1 MRRIVHRPAPMLA
14 LIAIAALASAS
25 AFGSSNGKHAAHA
38 ASTQRITADA
48 VRVTRSRS
56 AGLSQPVRGLR
67 DRLQVRAESPSLAR
81 GGRSEARP
89 ATAVDPVGT
98 VPCPDVQSDAL
109 CGRVDV
115 PLDRLAPAGGSVPI
129 AFVLLPHTDTSSA
142 ALEPVFIIL
151 GGPGDAASAATWIAE
166 RNFAGERD
174 HRDVVLVDY
183 RGEGRSNAIVCQP
196 LQQLATDDAAAVI
209 DAAGA
214 CGAQLGDASDRYGA
228 GDVADDLDDVRAA
241 LGYPKIDL
249 YGISYGTVQAQA
261 YALRHGTHLRA
272 LVLDGAISPLDTA
285 GNWEIGTANAV
296 AVANDIA
303 LVCRRSPSCSG
314 THPAPAQT
322 IARLAARLRR
332 HPVDG
337 AAQDATGAWHT
348 LHVDEGTLVRMA
360 IGTDPLYTTDG
371 ELVAAA
377 TSLRHGDSAPLLR
390 LAANAPSPLFV
401 NDPDPTVFSAG
412 LNAAAQCTDFPL
424 PWDLSAPFAQRRAQF
439 DAAIAH
445 LSFGPFTPSAW
456 AENGGFSGYCL
467 KWPAPDDLAAVFT
480 PGARFPDVPVL
491 VVAAQLDTST
501 PLAQG
506 RFVAGEFP
514 RAQLIVLRNGGH
526 APGFYA
532 RCIPDIY
539 ARFVTTLGTGDTTC
553 LTSDDSDRPALAG
566 FPRRV
571 REARKATARRGD
583 HSRAS
588 DRRLATVVWDTVE
601 DSLRQSFRLP
611 ADGSGPGLRGGTF
624 DAGFDDTGAH
634 LDLHGLRFSTDA
646 AVDGHVDWTYDTG
659 AVDATVTVT
668 APGAS
673 AGTLNVHG
681 RWFGVSNPAG
691 EMLLDGRLAGRTI
704 ALSTPGG

>member
-1 MRRIVHRPAPMLA
+1 MRRIVHRPALMLA
-14 LIAIAALASAS
+14 LIAIGTLASAS
-25 AFGSSNGKHAAHA
+25 AFCPSNGEHAAHA
-38 ASTQRITADA
+38 AARQPITADA
-48 VRVTRSRS
+48 VRMTRPRS
-56 AGLSQPVRGLR
+56 AGLSQPVRRLR
-67 DRLQVRAESPSLAR
+67 DRLQARADSPSLAR
-81 GGRSEARP
+81 GSLSHARR
-89 ATAVDPVGT
+89 ASAVDT
-98 VPCPDVQSDAL
+98 VPTEPCPDVQSDAL

-115 PLDRLAPAGGSVPI
+115 PLDRRAPAGARVPI
-129 AFVLLPHTDTSSA
+129 AFVLLPHTDTGSA
-142 ALEPVFIIL
+142 AFEPVFVIL

-166 RNFAGERD
+166 RNFAGVRD

-196 LQQLATDDAAAVI
+196 LQQLATDDSAAVV
-209 DAAGA
+209 DATGT

-228 GDVADDLDDVRAA
+228 GDVADDVDDVRAA

-261 YALRHGTHLRA
+261 YALRHAAHLRA
-272 LVLDGAISPLDTA
+272 LVLDGAMSPLDTT

-314 THPAPAQT
+314 AHPAPENA
-322 IARLAARLRR
+322 IARLAAQLRR

-348 LHVDEGTLVRMA
+348 LHVDEGALVRMA
-360 IGTDPLYTTDG
+360 IGTDFLYTTDG

-377 TSLRHGDSAPLLR
+377 ASLRHGDPAPLLR

-401 NDPDPTVFSAG
+401 SDPDPTVFSAG
-412 LNAAAQCTDFPL
+412 LNAAAQCTDFPV
-424 PWDLSAPFAQRRAQF
+424 PWDLSAPFAHRRAQF

-445 LSFGPFTPSAW
+445 LSFGPFSPTAW
-456 AENGGFSGYCL
+456 AENAFSGYCL
-467 KWPAPDDLAAVFT
+467 KWPAPDDLASVT
-480 PGARFPDVPVL
+480 PGTRFPDVPVL
-491 VVAAQLDTST
+491 VVAAELDTST

-514 RAQLIVLRNGGH
+514 RSQLIVLRNGGH
-526 APGFYA
+526 VPGFYA
-532 RCIPDIY
+532 GCIPDIF

-553 LTSDDSDRPALAG
+553 LMSDDSDRPALAG

-571 REARKATARRGD
+571 REAPKAAARRGD
-583 HSRAS
+583 RSRAT

-601 DSLRQSFRLP
+601 DSLRQSVRLP

-634 LDLHGLRFSTDA
+634 LDLHELRFSTDA

-659 AVDATVTVT
+659 AVDATVTVA

-673 AGTLNVHG
+673 GGTLNVHG
-681 RWFGVSNPAG
+681 RFFGNSNPAG
-691 EMLLDGRLAGRTI
+691 EMLLDGRLAARTI